1 TKNPCI
7 PIPYT
12 PVQRGRF
19 YCSPLRTFV
28 GTKELSQMG
37 RPSQLN
43 DPQKYPSKLM
53 LAQNWYRAEKRAFI
67 RKFLSPNEKAIHLG
81 SNCHTGQRF
90 GALHSSIS
98 LFLVPNAIGKDILID
113 CQIKRRPEHSQTGCD
128 SRRLF
133 CLLFIRK

>member
-1 TKNPCI
+1 
-7 PIPYT
+7 
-12 PVQRGRF
+12 
-19 YCSPLRTFV
+19 
-28 GTKELSQMG
+28 MG

-67 RKFLSPNEKAIHLG
+67 QKFLSPNEKAIHLG

-113 CQIKRRPEHSQTGCD
+113 CQIKGRPEHSQTGCD